1 MCGIIGYTGKKEA
14 AKRLLE
20 GLSALEYRGY
30 DSAGVAFFS
39 DTGKLIT
46 LKAKGRLA
54 NVSAKVEACPEAKT
68 SSCGIGHTRWATH
81 GVPSDENSHPHGT
94 ALLQLVHNGI
104 IENYAELRERLAGEG
119 HVFYSETDTEVAAVL
134 LSSLY
139 EKLGDKEA
147 AFHAAMEELIGSYA
161 FACVFADEPGTLYA
175 ARMGSPLIIGVGEG
189 ENYVASDVTAI
200 LRHTKNYYQLGERD
214 LAVVRP
220 DSVTVKNSRGEEVHP
235 PLETATW
242 DVEAAEKGGYPHFMI
257 KEIHE
262 EAKTLRATLSPRI
275 KNGLPDFSGE
285 GFDVSVFRQ
294 IREIHIVACGTAMF
308 AGCAGKCKLE
318 EYAKLRAE
326 TEVASEFRY
335 AEPLVGEG
343 DLVIVVS
350 QSGETADTLAALRL
364 AKARG
369 AVTLGVVNVI
379 GSSIAREADHVLY
392 TWAGPEISVCST
404 KAYTVQAALMTLL
417 AVAAGLARGTL
428 PEERAREIV
437 SLLEN
442 DLPAQIDEIIAGSD
456 GIREAS
462 HSLLDTKSMFF
473 IGRGADRFLAM
484 EGSLKLKEIT
494 YTHSEAY
501 AAGELKHGTISLI
514 EPGTPVVACCTVP
527 AMFEKM
533 LSNIREVKAR
543 GARILALC
551 PASAEDIRR
560 EADFILPV
568 PTDDP
573 AVSTIAGATSLQLL
587 AYFLAAERGLDVDKP
602 RNLAKSVTVE

>member
-20 GLSALEYRGY
+20 GLAALEYRGY
-30 DSAGVAFFS
+30 DSAGVSFFS
-39 DTGKLIT
+39 EEGKLIT
-46 LKAKGRLA
+46 LKARGRLA
-54 NVSAKVEACPEAKT
+54 NVSAKVDACPEAKT

-81 GVPSDENSHPHGT
+81 GAPSDVNSHPHGT
-94 ALLQLVHNGI
+94 DALQLVHNGI
-104 IENYAELRERLAGEG
+104 IENYAELRERLTGEG
-119 HVFYSETDTEVAAVL
+119 YVFLSETDTEVAAVL
-134 LSSLY
+134 LTSY
-139 EKLGDKEA
+139 YKKLGDKEA
-147 AFHAAMEELIGSYA
+147 AFYAAMQELVGSYA
-161 FACVFADEPGTLYA
+161 FACVFADEPGTVYA
-175 ARMGSPLIIGVGEG
+175 ARMGSPLIVGVGKG
-189 ENYVASDVTAI
+189 ENYVASDITAI
-200 LRHTKNYYQLGERD
+200 LRYTKHYYQLGERD
-214 LAVVRP
+214 FAVVRP
-220 DSVTVKNSRGEEVHP
+220 DGVTVKNSRGEEVHP

-257 KEIHE
+257 KEINE
-262 EAKTLRATLSPRI
+262 EAKTLRDTLSPRI

-294 IREIHIVACGTAMF
+294 IDKVHIVACGTAMF

-318 EYAKLRAE
+318 EYAKLPAD
-326 TEVASEFRY
+326 TEIASEFRY

-343 DLVIVVS
+343 DLVILVS

-369 AVTLGVVNVI
+369 AKTLGVVNVI

-417 AVAAGLARGTL
+417 AVSAGLARGTL
-428 PEERAREIV
+428 AEKRAREVV
-437 SLLEN
+437 SLLEH
-442 DLPAQIDEIIAGSD
+442 DLPGEID
-456 GIREAS
+456 GILANDGGIRAAA
-462 HSLLDTKSMFF
+462 HSLMDTKSMFF

-543 GARILALC
+543 GARVIALC
-551 PASAEDIRR
+551 PASAEDIRG
-560 EADFILPV
+560 EADFVLPV
-568 PTDDP
+568 PTDDT